1 MHFSEKPTALLTR
14 VSGKGMRWVAFRSGL
29 SLAKAE
35 NAKYRVTAVVSFE
48 NILLVAERC
57 RGSKRVFAT
66 RQASSIYVLVLIYA
80 SPLTSKIVVC
90 PSDVRQIARSRGL
103 IPQWMHISARERK
116 QSTRFQINSCRSN
129 VPFRYFRKPNPSKTC
144 VLTSALYNNCVH
156 REGEVN
162 SCQYW

>member
-35 NAKYRVTAVVSFE
+35 NAKYRVTAVVSLE

-66 RQASSIYVLVLIYA
+66 GQASSIYVLVLIYA

-90 PSDVRQIARSRGL
+90 PSDVRQIAQVAWS
-103 IPQWMHISARERK
+103 HSA
-116 QSTRFQINSCRSN
+116 
-129 VPFRYFRKPNPSKTC
+129 VDAY
-144 VLTSALYNNCVH
+144 
-156 REGEVN
+156 
-162 SCQYW
+162 